1 MENIKSYEDQK
12 QEILKIAEDNFGNEY
27 FQQLD
32 RLTKDY
38 IEEEEEAPKYSLT
51 VNYKGAFYAYE
62 E

>member
-38 IEEEEEAPKYSLT
+38 IEEEETPKYSLT
-51 VNYKGAFYAYE
+51 VNYKGAFYACE